1 MYQNPICKQGVIF
14 ALSLLL
20 LIAPFATRAQSAPCG
35 YVDAIDYPIDITDTL
50 TERFDDFGRFRQR
63 FNGNHTGFDMGF
75 RRAGETVRASMRGRV
90 TYSDVAGWDTEKG
103 VVVIEHTLPNNQII
117 YSLYGHMEEV
127 PGILFPSVGA
137 CVERGQSIGVIGV
150 PTLSL
155 PHLHYEIRDFMPND
169 GGPGY
174 VDHNPALDGWI
185 HPLNFT
191 SLLRLRLSSVD
202 IGSITFLD
210 PPDLPPI
217 MLDSGPIVKATGD
230 TLEAFMPPD
239 SQIWR
244 ISADG
249 DIEGVVALPG
259 DRVHAYT
266 SRGQAFT
273 LRGGRYAGL
282 WRVPNTV
289 VSVLALGETLV
300 YINEAGSVEAYDPVG
315 APLWALPSGDPSA
328 TFLEAIPR
336 GDLFALV
343 VRAPA
348 GVVVRLINAA
358 GEVVNE
364 LPFTRRP
371 FLAAAPTGWLVL
383 DGAALSRLAPD
394 GTPQIEFSIGQ
405 TVGLAPRLAA
415 DLVGNVYIYTSGVS
429 PTLLAFAYDGTHRWR
444 VEYPVESPSSPLMA
458 VGAGCQLYTLDAD
471 GTLNTFRT
479 EDGSLIGQA
488 YIYPGGER
496 THRPLA
502 RLLTADVDD
511 QLWVSAGFLSMLKLN
526 GRVLGG
532 AAGRCVLG

>member
-348 GVVVRLINAA
+348 GVVVRLVNARWSTNCRSPAARFWPPRRQA
-358 GEVVNE
+358 GWCWMARRSPASHRMARPRLNSPSGRLWD
-364 LPFTRRP
+364 LPRDWLPIWLATSTSIPAAYRQRCWPSPTMARIAGALSTRSSRRP
-371 FLAAAPTGWLVL
+371 
-383 DGAALSRLAPD
+383 R
-394 GTPQIEFSIGQ
+394 
-405 TVGLAPRLAA
+405 R
-415 DLVGNVYIYTSGVS
+415 
-429 PTLLAFAYDGTHRWR
+429 
-444 VEYPVESPSSPLMA
+444 
-458 VGAGCQLYTLDAD
+458 
-471 GTLNTFRT
+471 
-479 EDGSLIGQA
+479 
-488 YIYPGGER
+488 
-496 THRPLA
+496 
-502 RLLTADVDD
+502 
-511 QLWVSAGFLSMLKLN
+511 
-526 GRVLGG
+526 
-532 AAGRCVLG
+532 